1 MPRHFLPATA
11 IILLTAIL
19 ALSVASIANA
29 QLPNPEP
36 GTPATQPATITL
48 WKDSAIGAIYNKAT
62 QSVAY
67 GKKDKKGA
75 YKIFLSDTL
84 GNNEQPLTHAG
95 WKSTCHQWAEEW
107 HPSGDYLFCYIEKS
121 GYVKEKGHK
130 RKPVDATPGYGA
142 YTDLWLVSRDGS
154 KAWKLLDLPN
164 SYNSGIIHSAISGD
178 GTLFAWSERIK
189 APKFMDMNMAAGSY
203 VIRIADFVFDSLPDG
218 QAGVPRLT
226 NIRTFQPGG
235 VDACNELDGIS
246 KDKTTISFYST
257 FETKNLFATPIYTI
271 NILTGDIKRLTTESF
286 AQAATYSPSGNSL
299 VYMTGHQCDIFPLE
313 VQGADWWIMNTD
325 GTDKQRLTYM
335 NVKNHPQ
342 SVNHYRLAGCIS
354 FMSENTFLGGVMT
367 HPLGLTGYT
376 VKVTF
381 GEEPA
386 K

>member
-1 MPRHFLPATA
+1 MDVTRRQFFL
-11 IILLTAIL
+11 
-19 ALSVASIANA
+19 ASITLPLIVLLVATYGSPANA
-29 QLPNPEP
+29 QLPNTEPEISEAP
-36 GTPATQPATITL
+36 STITL

-95 WKSTCHQWAEEW
+95 WKSACHQWAEEW
-107 HPSGDYLFCYIEKS
+107 HPSGDYLFCYIEKAD
-121 GYVKEKGHK
+121 YVKEKGHK

-164 SYNSGIIHSAISGD
+164 SYNSGIIHSAISED

-203 VIRIADFVFDSLPDG
+203 VIRVADFVFDSL
-218 QAGVPRLT
+218 PRLT

-246 KDKTTISFYST
+246 RDKTTISFYST

-271 NILTGDIKRLTTESF
+271 NIGTGDIRRLTTESF
-286 AQAATYSPSGNSL
+286 AQAATYSPSGNRL
-299 VYMTGHQCDIFPLE
+299 VYMTGHRCDIFPLE

-325 GTDKQRLTYM
+325 GTGKQRLTYM

-342 SVNHYRLAGCIS
+342 SVNHYRLAGCIT
-354 FMSENTFLGGVMT
+354 FMSDHAFLGGVMT

-381 GEEPA
+381 EEEPA